1 MLVVRARY
9 VRYLTKGILFMH
21 WHADYILLWQEPARD
36 REVLYALHY
45 YLNTV
50 GVWSDKYIAALFTVI
65 SIQIS
70 VLLFQIFSGKET
82 NWLFDGASLFLVAAV
97 ATLYKTKLLPLID
110 MLPSVTPPPAAQP
123 LSFYAET
130 LSALRE
136 VANAHALLAMA
147 LLGIVLLQCGKFY
160 SERLQ
165 ERERNEEVDA
175 RLLRRLRH
183 LQQEERSKNHADAPT
198 MAPSPGGPDAST

>member
-1 MLVVRARY
+1 MVPCA
-9 VRYLTKGILFMH
+9 LT
-21 WHADYILLWQEPARD
+21 A
-36 REVLYALHY
+36 V
-45 YLNTV
+45 
-50 GVWSDKYIAALFTVI
+50 
-65 SIQIS
+65 
-70 VLLFQIFSGKET
+70 
-82 NWLFDGASLFLVAAV
+82 LVAAV
-97 ATLYKTKLLPLID
+97 ATLYKTKLLPRTSRSPDTVID

>member
-1 MLVVRARY
+1 MVPCA
-9 VRYLTKGILFMH
+9 LT
-21 WHADYILLWQEPARD
+21 A
-36 REVLYALHY
+36 V
-45 YLNTV
+45 
-50 GVWSDKYIAALFTVI
+50 
-65 SIQIS
+65 
-70 VLLFQIFSGKET
+70 
-82 NWLFDGASLFLVAAV
+82 LVAAV
-97 ATLYKTKLLPLID
+97 ATLYKTKLLPRTSRSPDTVID

-165 ERERNEEVDA
+165 ERERNE
-175 RLLRRLRH
+175 
-183 LQQEERSKNHADAPT
+183 
-198 MAPSPGGPDAST
+198 

>member
-9 VRYLTKGILFMH
+9 VRCLTKGILFMH

-82 NWLFDGASLFLVAAV
+82 NWLFDGASLC
-97 ATLYKTKLLPLID
+97 TLC
-110 MLPSVTPPPAAQP
+110 PPA
-123 LSFYAET
+123 
-130 LSALRE
+130 
-136 VANAHALLAMA
+136 H
-147 LLGIVLLQCGKFY
+147 
-160 SERLQ
+160 
-165 ERERNEEVDA
+165 
-175 RLLRRLRH
+175 
-183 LQQEERSKNHADAPT
+183 
-198 MAPSPGGPDAST
+198 

>member
-1 MLVVRARY
+1 
-9 VRYLTKGILFMH
+9 MH

-36 REVLYALHY
+36 REVLFALHY
-45 YLNTV
+45 YFNTV
-50 GVWSDKYIAALFTVI
+50 GVWSDKYIATLFTVV

-70 VLLFQIFSGKET
+70 VLLFHIFSGKET

-110 MLPSVTPPPAAQP
+110 IIPSITPPPASQP
-123 LSFYAET
+123 LSHYAEA
-130 LSALRE
+130 LSSLRE
-136 VANAHALLAMA
+136 VANAHVLLAMA

-175 RLLRRLRH
+175 RLLRRLRQ
-183 LQQEERSKNHADAPT
+183 LQQEERSKSNTEPPA
-198 MAPSPGGPDAST
+198 MAPSAGGPDAST

>member
-1 MLVVRARY
+1 MVPCA
-9 VRYLTKGILFMH
+9 LT
-21 WHADYILLWQEPARD
+21 A
-36 REVLYALHY
+36 V
-45 YLNTV
+45 
-50 GVWSDKYIAALFTVI
+50 
-65 SIQIS
+65 
-70 VLLFQIFSGKET
+70 
-82 NWLFDGASLFLVAAV
+82 LVAAV
-97 ATLYKTKLLPLID
+97 ATLYKTKLLPRTSRSPDTVID

-175 RLLRRLRH
+175 RLLRRLRQ
-183 LQQEERSKNHADAPT
+183 LQQEERSKNNTDLPT